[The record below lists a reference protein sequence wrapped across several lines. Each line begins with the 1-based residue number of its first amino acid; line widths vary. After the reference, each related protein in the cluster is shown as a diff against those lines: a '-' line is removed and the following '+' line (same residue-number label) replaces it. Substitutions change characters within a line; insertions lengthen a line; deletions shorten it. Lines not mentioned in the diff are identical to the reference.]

1 MNKFIAKEFSN
12 QCMAIICTDTST
24 RWVFVFQKKMIWRI
38 YIPFTRHLIDTICQ
52 SIEPSHRWSA
62 SNVTGDNKFLVIHWP
77 VLYNITGLVTQQRV
91 NPTQYLKTYSLQYT
105 RDGVTWLDHVDD
117 EGNAII
123 HPALHTDYHQKTQMD
138 FRAEIVARG
147 LRIHAESYE
156 IQPRLLFDLMGYAF
170 GKVLGWMQIWTKKK
184 KIKIF
189 CFIFSC
195 EHHEPFQ

>member
-1 MNKFIAKEFSN
+1 M
-12 QCMAIICTDTST
+12 
-24 RWVFVFQKKMIWRI
+24 
-38 YIPFTRHLIDTICQ
+38 IDTICQ

-170 GKVLGWMQIWTKKK
+170 GKVLGWMQI
-184 KIKIF
+184 
-189 CFIFSC
+189 
-195 EHHEPFQ
+195 